1 MKKLLLS
8 FIICGSAFAATPSL
22 DNITSS
28 DLEGISKEFSA
39 NFVHR
44 PVSSAAP
51 LGDIIGVEIGLIA
64 GQTDA
69 PKIKEISQREDPT
82 NNDVD
87 SLYHAGI
94 HVAVSVPFGITGELI
109 ALPETELGDVSLK
122 NTSLGLKY
130 TFSELLD
137 LPMVD
142 LAIRG
147 HYTSGDL
154 NYSDRIDGVNT
165 TISLEN
171 STSGFQLLGS
181 VDLVFIEPF
190 IGFGTVSRETTL
202 KASGSARI
210 FDQTFTASQSSTV
223 DGSSSQFLVGAQLN
237 LLFLRIAAQYENVF
251 DTSII
256 SGKLSFKF

>member
-1 MKKLLLS
+1 MKKLLLC
-8 FIICGSAFAATPSL
+8 FLFCGSALAATPSL

-82 NNDVD
+82 NSDVD

-109 ALPETELGDVSLK
+109 ALPET
-122 NTSLGLKY
+122 
-130 TFSELLD
+130 
-137 LPMVD
+137 
-142 LAIRG
+142 
-147 HYTSGDL
+147 
-154 NYSDRIDGVNT
+154 
-165 TISLEN
+165 
-171 STSGFQLLGS
+171 
-181 VDLVFIEPF
+181 
-190 IGFGTVSRETTL
+190 
-202 KASGSARI
+202 
-210 FDQTFTASQSSTV
+210 
-223 DGSSSQFLVGAQLN
+223 
-237 LLFLRIAAQYENVF
+237 
-251 DTSII
+251 
-256 SGKLSFKF
+256 

>member
-1 MKKLLLS
+1 MKKLLIS
-8 FIICGSAFAATPSL
+8 FALCGSVIAGSPSL

-28 DLEGISKEFSA
+28 DLDSISKEFSA

-44 PVSSAAP
+44 PVSPASP
-51 LGDIIGVEIGLIA
+51 LGDIIGVEVGLVA

-82 NNDVD
+82 ADNLD

-94 HVAVSVPFGITGELI
+94 HIAVSVPFGITGELI

-122 NTSLGLKY
+122 NTSFGLKY
-130 TFSELLD
+130 TFSELFD

-165 TISLEN
+165 TISLDN
-171 STSGFQLLGS
+171 STSGFQLLAS
-181 VDLVFIEPF
+181 ADLVIVEPF
-190 IGFGTVSRETTL
+190 IGVGTVSRETTL

-210 FDQTFTASQSSTV
+210 FDTTFTTSQSSTV
-223 DGSSSQFLVGAQLN
+223 DGSSTQFLVGAQLN
-237 LLFLRIAAQYENVF
+237 LLFLRVAAQYENVF
-251 DTSII
+251 DTSIV